1 MAYGTQINI
10 NGSNMVSMIEPAVF
24 IDMILTAS
32 GSRTYDVP
40 EGYTLQYLSGVDA
53 FNRQPSVTI
62 SGNKLTWSGGSTVAF
77 IFVFIGR

>member
-32 GSRTYDVP
+32 GSRTA
-40 EGYTLQYLSGVDA
+40 LL
-53 FNRQPSVTI
+53 
-62 SGNKLTWSGGSTVAF
+62 NKSNF
-77 IFVFIGR
+77 C